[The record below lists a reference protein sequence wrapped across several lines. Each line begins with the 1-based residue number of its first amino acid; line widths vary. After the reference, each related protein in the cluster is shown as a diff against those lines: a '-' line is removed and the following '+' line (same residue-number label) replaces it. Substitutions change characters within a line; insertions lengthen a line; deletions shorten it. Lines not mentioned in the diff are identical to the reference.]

1 MSALLKKP
9 KRESVEIDDDDEVA
23 APNRMMSE
31 ENGDPDNRQD
41 QEDALVALIEH
52 RMREVEENRRRVD
65 YYSAKLVEADK
76 RLNESQT
83 KLARLRSQNKAVST
97 KASPSNGI
105 KSVKEERRS
114 TSPIHLSESSSRN
127 QPQSKTELLIPAVT
141 PKVSQ
146 PTKLSGSSGK
156 AQVSSSSQA
165 SPSVSSQSFSAT
177 KAKGDKPYRSSS
189 KQEVEVQDK
198 GTKRKF
204 EEKEH
209 KELIPMVRTSSN
221 PSIIQCHSNNHI
233 SSHHKRKLRCL
244 SLCPVNDQLFAT
256 SALDGVVNL
265 WEVQARGS
273 GASLLSTT
281 DCQSPKQRRWP
292 EDIAWHPHGNSL
304 FSVYTADGGDSQVSV
319 LNLNRTQGKARVTFL
334 EAKPHMKGIIN
345 SIVFP
350 PWENTCFVTGGSDH
364 AVVLWKETDDVW
376 KPKQLHRIIHSSAVM
391 GVAGM
396 WQKPIILSVG
406 ADKRIVGF
414 DANMERTEFKHQ
426 IDSKCMSVLPNPCD
440 FNLFMVQAGTHEKQL
455 RLFDIRLRQTE
466 IHAFG
471 WKQESSDSQSA
482 LINQAWSPDG
492 LYISSGTAD
501 PMIHIF
507 DIRYNAQKPSQSIKA
522 HQKRVFKAVWL
533 RTPPL
538 LISISSDLNVGLHK
552 IS

>member
-1 MSALLKKP
+1 MSAPPNKP
-9 KRESVEIDDDDEVA
+9 LVEIDDDDA
-23 APNRMMSE
+23 MMTPPPAE
-31 ENGDPDNRQD
+31 ENGDPDSRQD
-41 QEDALVALIEH
+41 REDSLVALIEH
-52 RMREVEENRRRVD
+52 RTREVEHNRRKLV
-65 YYSAKLVEADK
+65 YYQAKLEEAEK
-76 RLNESQT
+76 RLKESQT
-83 KLARLRSQNKAVST
+83 KLARLRSQNKSVSC
-97 KASPSNGI
+97 KATPNSGI
-105 KSVKEERRS
+105 KGVKEERRS
-114 TSPIHLSESSSRN
+114 MSPVPLRS
-127 QPQSKTELLIPAVT
+127 QPQSKTELLIPAVAPRAP
-141 PKVSQ
+141 PKVA
-146 PTKLSGSSGK
+146 GSCGK
-156 AQVSSSSQA
+156 AHVSSSPQA
-165 SPSVSSQSFSAT
+165 SASVSSQSNSAS
-177 KAKGDKPYRSSS
+177 KEKGDKSHKSSS
-189 KQEVEVQDK
+189 KQNVEVQDR

-209 KELIPMVRTSSN
+209 KELIPMVRGSSR
-221 PSIIQCHSNNHI
+221 PSIIQCHSSNHI

-244 SLCPVNDQLFAT
+244 YSCPVNDQLFAT
-256 SALDGVVNL
+256 SALDGLVNL
-265 WEVQARGS
+265 WEVQGRGH
-273 GASLLSTT
+273 GASLLSTS
-281 DCQSPKQRRWP
+281 DCQSTKRRWP

-304 FSVYTADGGDSQVSV
+304 FSVYTADGGESQVSV
-319 LNLNRTQGKARVTFL
+319 LNLNKTQGKPRVTFL
-334 EAKPHMKGIIN
+334 EAKPHVKGIIN

-350 PWENTCFVTGGSDH
+350 PWEDTCFVTGGSDH
-364 AVVLWKETDDVW
+364 AVVLWKETDAENGW
-376 KPKQLHRIIHSSAVM
+376 KPKQLHRSIHSSAVM

-396 WQKPIILSVG
+396 WQKQIILSVG

-414 DANMERTEFKHQ
+414 DANVERTEFKHQ

-455 RLFDIRLRQTE
+455 RLYDIRLRQIE

-533 RTPPL
+533 HTSPL
-538 LISISSDLNVGLHK
+538 LVSISSDLMVGLHK

>member
-1 MSALLKKP
+1 MSALLKNP
-9 KRESVEIDDDDEVA
+9 RRESVEIDDDDT
-23 APNRMMSE
+23 MMPPAE
-31 ENGDPDNRQD
+31 ENGDPDSRQD
-41 QEDALVALIEH
+41 QEDALIALIEH
-52 RMREVEENRRRVD
+52 RAQEVEHNRRRRE
-65 YYSAKLVEADK
+65 YYQSKLVEAEK

-83 KLARLRSQNKAVST
+83 KLARLRSQNKAAST
-97 KASPSNGI
+97 KVSPSNGI

-114 TSPIHLSESSSRN
+114 MSPIPLRSR
-127 QPQSKTELLIPAVT
+127 PQSKTELLIPAVT

-146 PTKLSGSSGK
+146 PPKVAGSSGK

-165 SPSVSSQSFSAT
+165 SPAVSSQSISAS
-177 KAKGDKPYRSSS
+177 KEKGDKSYRSSS
-189 KQEVEVQDK
+189 KQDVEVQDK

-209 KELIPMVRTSSN
+209 KELIPMVRTSSK

-244 SLCPVNDQLFAT
+244 YMCPVNDQLFAT
-256 SALDGVVNL
+256 SALDGLVNL
-265 WEVQARGS
+265 WEVQGRGS

-304 FSVYTADGGDSQVSV
+304 FSVYTADGGESQVSV
-319 LNLNRTQGKARVTFL
+319 LNLNRTQGKPRVTFL
-334 EAKPHMKGIIN
+334 EAKPHVKGIIN

-364 AVVLWKETDDVW
+364 AVVLWKETDAENVW
-376 KPKQLHRIIHSSAVM
+376 KPKQLHRSIHSSAVM

-396 WQKPIILSVG
+396 WQKQIILSVG

-414 DANMERTEFKHQ
+414 NANMERTEFKHQ

-455 RLFDIRLRQTE
+455 RLYDIRLRQTE

-533 RTPPL
+533 CTSPFSFLYPL
-538 LISISSDLNVGLHK
+538 I
-552 IS
+552 